1 MEKTLHAVGKR
12 KTAIARVFVTQGTGK
27 ITVND
32 RALEEYFPRATA
44 RMIINQPFELTNF
57 REKFDV
63 MVTVKGGGI
72 SAQAQATK
80 HGISKALLEYDVTL
94 RPVLKR
100 AGFLTRDSRMV
111 ERKKYGQSGARKRYQ
126 FSKR

>member
-12 KTAIARVFVTQGTGK
+12 KTAIARVFVTQGSGK

-80 HGISKALLEYDVTL
+80 HGISKALLEYDATL